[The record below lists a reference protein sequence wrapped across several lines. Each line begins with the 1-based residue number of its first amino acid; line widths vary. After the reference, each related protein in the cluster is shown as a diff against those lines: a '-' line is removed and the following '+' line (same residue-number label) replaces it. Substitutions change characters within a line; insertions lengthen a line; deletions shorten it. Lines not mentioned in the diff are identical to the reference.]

1 MYQQQQAQP
10 QYETVTLPGDAF
22 PGKQYTFTSSN
33 GQQVSF
39 AVPAGMG
46 PGSSVNVDVGAV
58 AAAPQHQQYAQY
70 AAQQYGA
77 QQQMQPAAAQYAQY
91 TAAVAQQ
98 QQQQLAQQQQYAA
111 LLAQQQQAAQYAAY
125 QQPAQQ
131 QQRGSES
138 VTLPGGA
145 FPGKEYSFAAPDGRT
160 VTFQVPQGMGP
171 GSVLTVSY

>member
-1 MYQQQQAQP
+1 MYQQQQGQP

-22 PGKQYTFTSSN
+22 PGKQYTFTASN

-46 PGSSVNVDVGAV
+46 PGSSVSVDVGAV
-58 AAAPQHQQYAQY
+58 AAAPQQQQYAQY
-70 AAQQYGA
+70 AAQQYAA
-77 QQQMQPAAAQYAQY
+77 QQQTQPAAAQYAQY
-91 TAAVAQQ
+91 TAAVAQ

-131 QQRGSES
+131 RGSES
-138 VTLPGGA
+138 VTLPGDA